1 MLRRASVQEAS
12 QQKYPEWID
21 LVVTLGPTGQVNVMP
36 AGWAM
41 FTSFEPALYAV
52 SIGHSRYTHELL
64 EVTGEFTIAFAGPG
78 MGPAV
83 HYCGT
88 QSGRDKDKIAETGLV
103 TQAAEQV
110 SPPLLVGACANLEC
124 RVVSRLET
132 GDHTIFVGEIVAAH
146 VADDPAGRLLNF
158 GQGLFALAQRQPG
171 SEYQI
176 EA

>member
-1 MLRRASVQEAS
+1 MLRKASVQEAS

-41 FTSFEPALYAV
+41 FTSFEPPLYAI
-52 SIGHSRYTHELL
+52 SIGHSRYTRELL
-64 EVTGEFTIAFAGPG
+64 EVTGEFTIAIAGPG

-88 QSGRDKDKIAETGLV
+88 HSGRNEDKVSAVGLA
-103 TQAAEQV
+103 TQAAEKIN
-110 SPPLLVGACANLEC
+110 PPLLTEARANLEC

-132 GDHTIFVGEIVAAH
+132 GDHTIFVGEVLAAH
-146 VADDPAGRLLNF
+146 VADDSAGRLLNF

-171 SEYQI
+171 TEYQI
-176 EA
+176 ED